1 MACGKVPFDSD
12 NYMGILT
19 QHMYKAPPPPRT
31 LVVPPNAV
39 SPGLEA
45 IIMKCLT
52 KKPEGRY
59 QTMDALVADMDTL
72 SGGMTPLAVGELMA
86 RSGNYNV
93 PADYF
98 HDRPP
103 AYANGQTLP
112 PSSDGGRSSRSVGVM
127 LGVAAGLVLGAV
139 LVLVYAFREPSSKG
153 ASVPSSTA
161 LQPGLTVLAPVP
173 STSAISAKKRT
184 VAIVVTPNDAHV
196 TLANGAPAALEKGI
210 ARIELSPNEPMT
222 ISASRAGYVP
232 GQLTLGDTSGEL
244 ERFDLVPVTVKPGTK
259 PGTHPDKPP
268 VVPVSPTPPPV
279 VTVAPTAAPHT
290 SPKKPER
297 PAHCA
302 SIPRDDD
309 SLRAYPECR

>member
-1 MACGKVPFDSD
+1 
-12 NYMGILT
+12 
-19 QHMYKAPPPPRT
+19 
-31 LVVPPNAV
+31 
-39 SPGLEA
+39 
-45 IIMKCLT
+45 
-52 KKPEGRY
+52 
-59 QTMDALVADMDTL
+59 
-72 SGGMTPLAVGELMA
+72 MTPLAVGELMA
-86 RSGNYNV
+86 RSGHYNV

-98 HDRPP
+98 HDRAP

-112 PSSDGGRSSRSVGVM
+112 PSSGVGRSSRSVGVM

-153 ASVPSSTA
+153 ASLPSATA
-161 LQPGLTVLAPVP
+161 PQSGATVLAPGQ
-173 STSAISAKKRT
+173 STPPIAPKKRT

-196 TLANGAPAALEKGI
+196 TLANGTPASLERGI

-244 ERFDLVPVTVKPGTK
+244 ERFDLVPVSVKPGTK

-268 VVPVSPTPPPV
+268 VVPVAPQPPPV
-279 VTVAPTAAPHT
+279 VTVAPTVAPHT
-290 SPKKPER
+290 APKKPER